1 MTQEKLTLFH
11 THEAIETMFAPGG
24 VVAEGRHSQCLP
36 GVLVPKDPLIAIK
49 GLAQEMSSP
58 EVFAEAV
65 EPFEIST
72 LSGRIPAGDQHPL
85 LAIGV
90 KIKTPRN
97 GCGWHRWVRQ

>member
-1 MTQEKLTLFH
+1 MFH

-49 GLAQEMSSP
+49 GLAQEMSRTPP

-90 KIKTPRN
+90 TRKTRDT
-97 GCGWHRWVRQ
+97 GVGGIGGFGSD